1 MRAVAMA
8 LALVLAAAGSAAAE
22 PPATPATPAKPKAP
36 AAKPV
41 ATRPAPAKIDL
52 FPPAVLGDPLKG
64 GGSNEE
70 RAGWSFGGGWKRE
83 AAVVGA
89 MALGFAALVG
99 LCSGGACML
108 PDWLPGTPDPG
119 GINLPPSDPDPRI
132 RSER

>member
-1 MRAVAMA
+1 MRAVAIA
-8 LALVLAAAGSAAAE
+8 LALVMAGAGSAAAE
-22 PPATPATPAKPKAP
+22 PPAKPKATAPKP
-36 AAKPV
+36 AAKQ
-41 ATRPAPAKIDL
+41 PAPAKIDL
-52 FPPAVLGDPLKG
+52 FPPSVLGDPLRG

-119 GINLPPSDPDPRI
+119 GINPPPSDPDPRI
-132 RSER
+132 RSAR